1 MNRTL
6 TAFICNVSSKEAL
19 MSTTLVLHQ
28 THHTLADFD
37 SIAACLE
44 DSLKGDSLHLFP
56 ELFLTGYPLQDLC
69 LQRSF
74 IDAYH
79 MHFERVNAW
88 VKKQPGP
95 WRALIPGLHYE
106 LEENGLPRRIENVV
120 FEAVPGKG
128 LRKIYTKRLLPNYDI
143 FDEQKYFTAGQGNC
157 FYDYK
162 GSLLAIHICEDM
174 WTSSS
179 HPIDPCDLMYREM
192 KEKNLPV
199 KMLINLSASPFDG
212 TKKRKR
218 FERAKSISLK
228 FKCPFLYLNR
238 VGGED
243 EILFDGS
250 SFIVSGDT
258 VSLTMKTFEAE
269 VQTVEL
275 EKLSGKYEHEPV
287 FHPEN
292 TWEGLFSPQIDTS
305 ARPARM
311 RTWTDEECED
321 IFSALKFGLQEYAKK
336 SGFRKFLVALSGGMD
351 SALVLAIVKL
361 SLRPDQ
367 EVEAV
372 YMPSIHSASLSTQ
385 LCEDMCRR
393 IKVPLWHLPIKF
405 LHSTVKNTFMN
416 TFPDKFEGLTD
427 ENIQSRLRGTLLYT
441 RSNQTGAMV
450 INTSN
455 KSELAVGYST
465 QYGDSVGAISL
476 LGDLYKT
483 EVYRL
488 AGYINE
494 KYDHPIPDG
503 IISRGPSAELRQNQ
517 LDQDSLPP
525 YERLDTM
532 LEGILSYR
540 LGKKELSGLGFEE
553 AEIAKT
559 LNLYLKSEYKRA
571 QFCPIVK
578 IKAKSFG
585 FGYRIP
591 ISKNLKYHL

>member
-1 MNRTL
+1 
-6 TAFICNVSSKEAL
+6 
-19 MSTTLVLHQ
+19 MSTVLVLHQ
-28 THHTLADFD
+28 THHTLADFE
-37 SIAACLE
+37 SIAATLKN
-44 DSLKGDSLHLFP
+44 SLKGNGLHLFP

-69 LQRSF
+69 LQRAF
-74 IDAYH
+74 IDSYH
-79 MHFERVNAW
+79 EHFNALDVW
-88 VKKQPGP
+88 VKKCPKTDQ
-95 WRALIPGLHYE
+95 WRGLVPGLLYDMAE
-106 LEENGLPRRIENVV
+106 SGLPKKIENVV
-120 FEAVPGKG
+120 FEAVPGVG
-128 LRKIYTKRLLPNYDI
+128 LQKIYTKRLLPNYDI
-143 FDEQKYFTAGQGNC
+143 FDEQKYFTPGTGNC
-157 FYDYK
+157 FYDFQ
-162 GSLLAIHICEDM
+162 GNLFALHICEDM
-174 WTSSS
+174 WASSF
-179 HPIDPCDLMYREM
+179 HKLDPCDLMYNEM
-192 KEKNLPV
+192 EEKNLKV
-199 KMLINLSASPFDG
+199 KMLINLSASPFDVS
-212 TKKRKR
+212 KKMKR

-228 FKCPFLYLNR
+228 FKCPFAYLNR

-250 SFIVSGDT
+250 SFVVAGET
-258 VSLTMKTFEAE
+258 VACAMKTFEE
-269 VQTVEL
+269 DLQEIDID
-275 EKLSGKYEHEPV
+275 KIQGSYDREPV

-292 TWEGLFSPQIDTS
+292 TWEGLFSPQLLTEKT
-305 ARPARM
+305 PAVM
-311 RTWTDEECED
+311 KPWNDEECED
-321 IFSALKFGLQEYAKK
+321 VLKALKFGLQEYARK

-361 SLRPDQ
+361 SLSPGQ

-393 IKVPLWHLPIKF
+393 IRVPLHHLPIKF
-405 LHSTVKNTFMN
+405 LHATVKNTFTQ
-416 TFPDKFEGLTD
+416 TFPEKFEGLID
-427 ENIQSRLRGTLLYT
+427 ENVQSRLRGALLYT

-488 AGYINE
+488 AQYVNE
-494 KYDHPIPDG
+494 KYGEPIPPG
-503 IISRGPSAELRQNQ
+503 IIDRGPSAELRQNQ

-525 YERLDTM
+525 YPRLDPM

-540 LGKKELSGLGFEE
+540 YGKKELSGLGFTGEE
-553 AEIAKT
+553 IMKT

-571 QFCPIVK
+571 QFCPILK

-591 ISKNLKYHL
+591 ISKNLKYHLS